1 MADEVSII
9 TGPTYQYV
17 ESLSGSFWVK
27 VELIKSNTLVDD
39 YRGREMIYHQT
50 SYAETVTG
58 EYETLYFVPFGLAA
72 VSGTD
77 YR

>member
-9 TGPTYQYV
+9 TGPTFEYV

-27 VELIKSNTLVDD
+27 VELIKARTLVDD
-39 YRGREMIYHQT
+39 YRDREMIYHLT

-58 EYETLYFVPFGLAA
+58 EYETLYFVPFGLQA
-72 VSGTD
+72 VSGGT
-77 YR
+77 Y

>member
-9 TGPTYQYV
+9 TGPSFEYV

-27 VELIKSNTLVDD
+27 VELIKSRQLVDD
-39 YRGREMIYHQT
+39 YQNREMIYHQT

-58 EYETLYFVPFGLAA
+58 EYETLYFVPFGLQA
-72 VSGTD
+72 VSGGT
-77 YR
+77 Y

>member
-9 TGPTYQYV
+9 TGPSYQYV

-39 YRGREMIYHQT
+39 YRSREMIYQQT
-50 SYAETVTG
+50 SYSESLTG
-58 EYETLYFVPFGLAA
+58 EYETLYFVPFGLQA

-77 YR
+77 FR